1 MDKKYL
7 HHIWTKFRA
16 VRPWYFL
23 VLAVVSSGI
32 CVYALR
38 SNNLTMVKLRDN
50 VYTVDKNNGDVNT
63 ALKDLQA
70 YVTAHMN
77 TSLYSGSSGVYP
89 PIQLQY
95 TYERLQQ
102 AATQQAGGTNQALYT
117 NAENFCQLQD
127 PTDFSGHNRV
137 PCIEKYVQDHGLKV
151 ASIPASLYEF
161 NFLSPTWSP
170 DLAGWSMVASGLLLL
185 LFIVSWITRRW
196 LIHQTK

>member
-7 HHIWTKFRA
+7 HHTWTKFRA

-32 CVYALR
+32 CIYALR
-38 SNNLTMVKLRDN
+38 SNNLTMVKLRND
-50 VYTVDKNNGDVNT
+50 VYTVDKNNGDVNA
-63 ALKDLQA
+63 ALKSLQA

-77 TSLYSGSSGVYP
+77 TNLSNSGGVYP

-102 AATQQAGGTNQALYT
+102 AANQQAGGTNQALYT
-117 NAENFCQLQD
+117 DAEYYCQQQD

-137 PCIEKYVQDHGLKV
+137 PCIEKYVQDHGLQV
-151 ASIPASLYEF
+151 TSIPASLYEF

-170 DLAGWSMVASGLLLL
+170 DLAGWSMVASALLLL
-185 LFIVSWITRRW
+185 LFIVSWIVERW
-196 LIHQTK
+196 LKHQTK